1 MRHFELCK
9 WEDIIVFW
17 LRRQGMT
24 RLSADYKSNQI
35 SYIKLGQINQFKH
48 HAVTIS
54 ELFYHIMEFIY
65 IRKMEG

>member
-35 SYIKLGQINQFKH
+35 IANTLAI
-48 HAVTIS
+48 
-54 ELFYHIMEFIY
+54 
-65 IRKMEG
+65 